1 MKTVGRPSVCLSR
14 RSSAAAACGGFAAEH
29 PAGRRYLD
37 RSSASEVTTLWCYTN
52 LFIIIIII
60 IMIDSAWKSSPATAA
75 RRSAGN
81 AGSVVLTAKGRG

>member
-37 RSSASEVTTLWCYTN
+37 RSSASEVTTLYRYTN
-52 LFIIIIII
+52 LFIIIII

-81 AGSVVLTAKGRG
+81 AGSVVLTAKARG